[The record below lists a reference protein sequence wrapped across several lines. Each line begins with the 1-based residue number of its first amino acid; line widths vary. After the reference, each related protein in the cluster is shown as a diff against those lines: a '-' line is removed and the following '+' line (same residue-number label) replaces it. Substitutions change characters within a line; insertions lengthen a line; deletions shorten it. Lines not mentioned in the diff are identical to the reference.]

1 MSAFLALIW
10 DPGSPEAADDARGLI
25 EDPSLQPSGS
35 IRSDTAG
42 LYVADLSAP
51 LAGARLLAL
60 GDGGAVFGHLFARS
74 ATLSPAACLDQIPP
88 AAAAAICGSC
98 GRRLL
103 TDFWGSYVAFVRHA
117 GTLTVLADPASSIPC
132 FYTRRGQV
140 TCVFSHLE
148 RCPPAW
154 RRGLSVN
161 RAFVSQLLAYDKI
174 QNGATGLSE
183 VRELQGGFCLAVSGS
198 GAGECLVWDPREL
211 ARQPDRRPAAE
222 AADALRATIRFV
234 VQSHALSV
242 PRVAL
247 NLSGGLDSAI
257 VAAMLSDPGDR
268 LDVQGVHF
276 VLGGGDPAETGY
288 ARSVAAFLDLG
299 LTERAVDPARGLPSP
314 EQYPPTVRPYRD
326 FLGLAL
332 PDGGAAPGGRV
343 TFTGQG
349 GDHLFLETRSP
360 LFFADYLRRCGPGGN
375 TLRVL
380 QDAARVSGLSVWQVL
395 REALPVLARG
405 GEDGRRR
412 LAGLADRQTRINR
425 HTHAGLDLG
434 GLLPIWARRP
444 EGIPPAKFRQII
456 SLVHMTQIRNALTAA
471 GAAPLVH
478 PLMSQPL
485 IELCVRLPADVLCTG
500 GRPRGLARLAM
511 KGLIPETVRLR
522 QSKGDASRFFVQQI
536 AANQALLSETL
547 RNGELVAGG
556 YVDRQDIDACL
567 TPEAYRT
574 QTFGRMILVLYVIEC
589 WLRRRKTRHGAP

>member
-10 DPGSPEAADDARGLI
+10 DPECPDAQRDARGLI
-25 EDPSLQPSGS
+25 EGLHTQPAGTF
-35 IRSDTAG
+35 RSDIAG
-42 LYVADLSAP
+42 LYLADLSAP
-51 LAGARLLAL
+51 PARARLLAL

-88 AAAAAICGSC
+88 AAAAAICLSS

-103 TDFWGSYVAFVRHA
+103 TDFWGSYVAFVRRA
-117 GTLTVLADPASSIPC
+117 RTLTVLADPASSIPC

-183 VRELQGGFCLAVSGS
+183 VRELQGGVCLAVSGS
-198 GAGECLVWDPREL
+198 DAGECLVWDPREL
-211 ARQPDRRPAAE
+211 ARQTDRRPAAD
-222 AADALRATIRFV
+222 AAEELRATIRLV
-234 VQSHALSV
+234 VQSHALST
-242 PRVAL
+242 PRILL
-247 NLSGGLDSAI
+247 NLSGGLDSSI
-257 VAAMLSDPGDR
+257 VAAMLANAGN
-268 LDVQGVHF
+268 LVDVRGLHF

-288 ARSVAAFLDLG
+288 ARAVAAFLGLG
-299 LTERAVDPARGLPSP
+299 LTERIVDPARRLPPP
-314 EQYPPTVRPYRD
+314 ELYPPTVRPYRD
-326 FLGLAL
+326 FLAPEMPVGDAAS
-332 PDGGAAPGGRV
+332 GARV

-360 LFFADYLRRCGPGGN
+360 LLFADYLRRRGPGGE

-380 QDAARVSGLSVWQVL
+380 QEAARVSGLSIWQVL

-405 GEDGRRR
+405 EEETRRR

-425 HTHAGLDLG
+425 PAHAGLDPAE
-434 GLLPIWARRP
+434 LLPAWARRP
-444 EGIPPAKFRQII
+444 QGVAPAKFRQVI
-456 SLVHMTQIRNALTAA
+456 SLVHMAQIRNALPAA

-485 IELCVRLPADVLCTG
+485 IELCLRLPADVLCTG

-522 QSKGDASRFFVQQI
+522 QSKGDASRFFVQHI

-574 QTFGRMILVLYVIEC
+574 QTFGRMILVCYVIEC
-589 WLRRRKTRHGAP
+589 WLRRWKSESGAR